1 MNNCLSKKT
10 SSKWMITYLKNY
22 LFDLK
27 EFITNL
33 DLKCQIP
40 TLDLLLSHLEVGIS
54 PRQGRI
60 LRVFPFLT
68 LLIID
73 VLSFLFLWCSLLVL
87 LGHKNFQM
95 IFKKAKR
102 NNRLLCTS
110 SVQHH
115 SPCRSP
121 HLQRISWISQLNL
134 SLNLQ
139 SNFVSSQHL
148 GQSSHQL
155 LPEAIYLAGAAGVP

>member
-1 MNNCLSKKT
+1 
-10 SSKWMITYLKNY
+10 MITYLKNY

-60 LRVFPFLT
+60 LRVFPLFLK
-68 LLIID
+68 LFYFIFIID

-102 NNRLLCTS
+102 NNRLLCTY
-110 SVQHH
+110 VLLLRNIIVHVVV
-115 SPCRSP
+115 R
-121 HLQRISWISQLNL
+121 LTN
-134 SLNLQ
+134 Q
-139 SNFVSSQHL
+139 SYQINFVNSVMQIL
-148 GQSSHQL
+148 YEFFR
-155 LPEAIYLAGAAGVP
+155 P

>member
-1 MNNCLSKKT
+1 
-10 SSKWMITYLKNY
+10 MITYLKNY

-60 LRVFPFLT
+60 LRVFPLFLK
-68 LLIID
+68 LFYFIFIID

-110 SVQHH
+110 SAQHH
-115 SPCRSP
+115 SPCRSQADQP
-121 HLQRISWISQLNL
+121 E
-134 SLNLQ
+134 
-139 SNFVSSQHL
+139 
-148 GQSSHQL
+148 
-155 LPEAIYLAGAAGVP
+155 LPDKFC

>member
-1 MNNCLSKKT
+1 
-10 SSKWMITYLKNY
+10 MITYLKNY

-60 LRVFPFLT
+60 LHVFPLFLK
-68 LLIID
+68 LFYFIFIID

-95 IFKKAKR
+95 IFKKAQR
-102 NNRLLCTS
+102 NNRLLCTY
-110 SVQHH
+110 VLLLRNIIVHVVV
-115 SPCRSP
+115 R
-121 HLQRISWISQLNL
+121 LTN
-134 SLNLQ
+134 Q
-139 SNFVSSQHL
+139 SYQINFINFVNSVMQIL
-148 GQSSHQL
+148 YEFL
-155 LPEAIYLAGAAGVP
+155 RP

>member
-1 MNNCLSKKT
+1 
-10 SSKWMITYLKNY
+10 MITYLKNY

-60 LRVFPFLT
+60 LRVFPLFLK
-68 LLIID
+68 LFYFIFIID

-95 IFKKAKR
+95 VFKKAKR

-110 SVQHH
+110 SAQHH
-115 SPCRSP
+115 SPCRSQADQP
-121 HLQRISWISQLNL
+121 E
-134 SLNLQ
+134 
-139 SNFVSSQHL
+139 
-148 GQSSHQL
+148 
-155 LPEAIYLAGAAGVP
+155 LPDKFC

>member
-1 MNNCLSKKT
+1 
-10 SSKWMITYLKNY
+10 MITYLKNY

-60 LRVFPFLT
+60 LRVFPLFLK
-68 LLIID
+68 LFYFIFIID

-102 NNRLLCTS
+102 NNRLLCTY
-110 SVQHH
+110 VLLLRNIIVHVVV
-115 SPCRSP
+115 R
-121 HLQRISWISQLNL
+121 LTN
-134 SLNLQ
+134 Q
-139 SNFVSSQHL
+139 SYQINFVNSVMQIL
-148 GQSSHQL
+148 YEFL
-155 LPEAIYLAGAAGVP
+155 RP

>member
-1 MNNCLSKKT
+1 
-10 SSKWMITYLKNY
+10 MITYLKNY

-60 LRVFPFLT
+60 LRVFPLFLK
-68 LLIID
+68 LFYFIFIID

-102 NNRLLCTS
+102 NNRLLCTY
-110 SVQHH
+110 VLLLRNIIVHVVV
-115 SPCRSP
+115 R
-121 HLQRISWISQLNL
+121 LTN
-134 SLNLQ
+134 Q
-139 SNFVSSQHL
+139 SYQINFINFVNSVMQIL
-148 GQSSHQL
+148 YEFL
-155 LPEAIYLAGAAGVP
+155 RP

>member
-1 MNNCLSKKT
+1 
-10 SSKWMITYLKNY
+10 MITYLKNY

-60 LRVFPFLT
+60 LHVFPLFLK
-68 LLIID
+68 LFYFIFIID

-110 SVQHH
+110 SAQHH
-115 SPCRSP
+115 SPCRS
-121 HLQRISWISQLNL
+121 QRRFKDSER
-134 SLNLQ
+134 
-139 SNFVSSQHL
+139 SSRYRH
-148 GQSSHQL
+148 GPTQL
-155 LPEAIYLAGAAGVP
+155 LPDLFSWLTTDGAESRINANRRR